1 MGLVFVSHLVTY
13 DEGTLEDDGET
24 GGAKLG
30 EADDVGAL
38 NFHELPWANQCTR
51 MQTKGTIGTL
61 TSTQTSRA
69 AQHRRRGGGQA
80 NRQQR

>member
-1 MGLVFVSHLVTY
+1 MRGHFTEH
-13 DEGTLEDDGET
+13 DGET

-38 NFHELPWANQCTR
+38 NFDELPWVNQCMR

-61 TSTQTSRA
+61 TSTQTFRA

-80 NRQQR
+80 DRQRR